1 MIGVTFFMGSV
12 TPKEGKTTKVESD
25 EEELALLEKFHKD
38 FELSWPFVL
47 TRDRINNEAY
57 GEMGVPMVV
66 IVDRK
71 GVIRRI
77 TTGYDETL
85 KTETDLINRL
95 LAEKQP

>member
-12 TPKEGKTTKVESD
+12 TSKEGKTTKVDSE
-25 EEELALLEKFHKD
+25 EEELALLDKFHKD
-38 FELSWPFVL
+38 FELTWPFIL
-47 TRDRINNEAY
+47 TRGSINNEAY

-95 LAEKQP
+95 LAEKMP